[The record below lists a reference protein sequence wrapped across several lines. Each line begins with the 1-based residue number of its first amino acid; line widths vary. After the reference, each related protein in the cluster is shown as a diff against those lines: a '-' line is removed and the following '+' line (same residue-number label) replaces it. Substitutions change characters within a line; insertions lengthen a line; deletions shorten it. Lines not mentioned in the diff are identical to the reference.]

1 MKKAIAILVLVVVIC
16 ALSQGCLENTEH
28 LSLGK
33 TATLD
38 DISFTVVTFEERDSY
53 YEYYDNYYGDVTP
66 PEGATFLFVYVKAKN
81 VGEVARYVPSPSWD
95 INMLY
100 KGEEIEP
107 ERISRAKSVITEPIY
122 NTEEIY
128 PTVTK
133 EGWIAFEVP
142 KGIAPSQAKI
152 RVESPIGRYS
162 SFSQKVAIWTLA

>member
-1 MKKAIAILVLVVVIC
+1 MKLKKGIVLLILVVVISV
-16 ALSQGCLENTEH
+16 LNHGCVEKTEE

-33 TATLD
+33 TAVLD
-38 DISFTVVTFEERDSY
+38 DISFTVVKFEERDRY

-81 VGEVARYVPSPSWD
+81 VCEVARYVPSPSWD

-107 ERISRAKSVITEPIY
+107 EHIIRAKSVITEPIY
-122 NTEEIY
+122 NTEKIY
-128 PTVTK
+128 PNVTK

-142 KGIAPSQAKI
+142 KRPSHK
-152 RVESPIGRYS
+152 
-162 SFSQKVAIWTLA
+162 